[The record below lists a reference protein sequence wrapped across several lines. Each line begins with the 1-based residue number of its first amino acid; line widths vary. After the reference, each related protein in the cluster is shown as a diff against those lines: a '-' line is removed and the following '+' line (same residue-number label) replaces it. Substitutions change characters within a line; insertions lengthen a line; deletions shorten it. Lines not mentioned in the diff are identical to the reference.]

1 MGDEVLIVKFKDVL
15 VKINLVEHNKKA
27 HQMMTMM
34 TMMKLEL
41 QQLLSPILKS
51 LSRLASFLWKIEEP
65 GQLSSKTVGW
75 RCYCLK

>member
-15 VKINLVEHNKKA
+15 VKINLIKQKKKA

-34 TMMKLEL
+34 RLEL

-65 GQLSSKTVGW
+65 GQLSLKTVGW
-75 RCYCLK
+75 RCCYLK

>member
-15 VKINLVEHNKKA
+15 VKINLIKQKKKA

-34 TMMKLEL
+34 RLEL

-65 GQLSSKTVGW
+65 GQLSLKTVGW
-75 RCYCLK
+75 RCYYLK

>member
-15 VKINLVEHNKKA
+15 VKINLVKYKKA
-27 HQMMTMM
+27 HQMMTTM
-34 TMMKLEL
+34 TMMRLEL

-65 GQLSSKTVGW
+65 
-75 RCYCLK
+75 

>member
-15 VKINLVEHNKKA
+15 VKINLIKHKKKA
-27 HQMMTMM
+27 HQ
-34 TMMKLEL
+34 TMMKMMRLEL

-65 GQLSSKTVGW
+65 GQLSLKTVGW
-75 RCYCLK
+75 RCCYLK